1 MQVDKTTLHD
11 LAIFH
16 RDEAQSLFQH
26 LNYTTSIGGREWLHH
41 LLAHPYSD
49 LAKIEQTQATIQL
62 IIEKEA
68 QWPAIITN
76 GTIMVV
82 QKFFESGV
90 EDLPK
95 NPSSIGAYLY
105 KVTHSA
111 DYSLLKFS
119 TIQFIHFFAGLQQL
133 LTHFDDEKTPP
144 LLQAFIDQIK
154 SLTARPI
161 IKTMMQWPAGKPLST
176 ADNLAFGYYILH
188 QFKQQTLQ
196 LVDIFHKLDA
206 YKSMAVA
213 TTKLR
218 LSFPKISKTGYPFI
232 EGKKLYHPLLHKA
245 VAYDVTLNQ
254 EGNFLFLTG
263 ANMAGKSTFI
273 KAVGVS
279 VYLAHTGMGVP
290 AENLSCSLFDGL
302 LSNIQVEDNISKGES
317 YFYNEVQRIKKT
329 IEKIND
335 GRNWLI
341 LIDELFKGTN
351 VEDAMKCSTAVIE
364 GLRKMTNTLFILSTH
379 LYEIGEGL
387 KQYSNIRFNYFE
399 TDTANGQLLFSYQL
413 KEGIS
418 NDRLGYLILKREGV
432 VDMLEGL

>member
-1 MQVDKTTLHD
+1 MQTDKTTLHD

-16 RDEAQSLFQH
+16 HDEEQSLFRH
-26 LNYTTSIGGREWLHH
+26 LDFTTTTGGRDWLRH

-49 LAKIEQTQATIQL
+49 LVKIEQTQATIKI
-62 IIEKEA
+62 IIEKEVN
-68 QWPAIITN
+68 WPTTITN

-82 QKFFESGV
+82 LKFYESGI
-90 EDLPK
+90 EALPK
-95 NPSSIGAYLY
+95 HPSIPGTHFY
-105 KVTHSA
+105 KYFHGA
-111 DYSLLKFS
+111 DYSLIKFS
-119 TIQFIHFFAGLQQL
+119 IVQFLHFFSGLQQFV
-133 LTHFDDEKTPP
+133 THFDDENNPL
-144 LLQAFIDQIK
+144 LLQAFVQQIK
-154 SLTARPI
+154 ALTARPI
-161 IKTMMQWPAGKPLST
+161 IQSMMEWPAEKILSPT
-176 ADNLAFGYYILH
+176 DNLVFAHYLLY
-188 QFKQQTLQ
+188 QFKQQTNQ
-196 LVDIFHKLDA
+196 LVDIFNKLDA

-218 LSFPKISKTGYPFI
+218 LSFPKISKTNEPFI
-232 EGKKLYHPLLHKA
+232 EGKSLYHPLLHKA
-245 VAYDVTLNQ
+245 VAYDVTLNR

-273 KAVGVS
+273 KAVGVA
-279 VYLAHTGMGVP
+279 VYLAHTGMGIT
-290 AENLSCSLFDGL
+290 AESLHCSLFDGL

-329 IEKIND
+329 IKKIND

-351 VEDAMKCSTAVIE
+351 VQDAMKCSTVVIE
-364 GLRKMTNTLFILSTH
+364 GLRKMTNALFILSTH

-387 KQYSNIRFNYFE
+387 KQYPNIRFNYFE
-399 TDTANGQLLFSYQL
+399 TDTAKGQLVFSYQL

-432 VDMLEGL
+432 VEMLEKL